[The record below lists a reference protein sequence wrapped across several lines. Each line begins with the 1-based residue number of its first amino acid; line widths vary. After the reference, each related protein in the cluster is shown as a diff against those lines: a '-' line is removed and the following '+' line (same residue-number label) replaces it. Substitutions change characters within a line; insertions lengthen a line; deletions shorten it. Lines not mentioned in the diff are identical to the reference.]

1 MLLLRAAQHLALGV
15 CHESVLQNLSHV
27 GTCLQVL
34 GICEEQDIVAMQFL
48 NQLVPAYQ
56 CLRQIVDNP
65 ALADKMD
72 STSSPPDS
80 SPDIDNDFSISACLT
95 HTIHQL
101 VAATETRFQEIW
113 V

>member
-48 NQLVPAYQ
+48 SQLVPAYQ

-72 STSSPPDS
+72 STSSPPD
-80 SPDIDNDFSISACLT
+80 IDNDFSISARLT